1 MKTEHFQYLLHV
13 INYGSINKASQKLFL
28 SQQQLSK
35 IISALE
41 EEFHTD
47 ILVRTS
53 KGIQLTSE
61 GKLIVERIE
70 PLLNEINSLQELFA
84 EKKYANLDGYLIIYK
99 EPSIVSDKLATLIS
113 DIFTIHPQLK
123 INLVESYFSH
133 TLSALEKSQA
143 SIGIVHAF
151 EEQLKEIPD
160 ELEFIPVLHRV
171 PVVYTASTSNFYKQH
186 NSTSLNALLEEAIID
201 YSISAQEN
209 DFLKALFSNHG
220 TPNIKSSIGNL
231 NSLLEILREG
241 NMLYIGSCPIKHTP
255 TISGI
260 SLLPIRDKTTI
271 IQGLI
276 VPKKI
281 KNDPSIAYFIEKYL
295 AFFEKYI

>member
-1 MKTEHFQYLLHV
+1 MRILLLLFCFMCYSCFGADNLALALRFYKGNPYL
-13 INYGSINKASQKLFL
+13 NNPEKSLFR
-28 SQQQLSK
+28 Q
-35 IISALE
+35 I
-41 EEFHTD
+41 D
-47 ILVRTS
+47 I
-53 KGIQLTSE
+53 
-61 GKLIVERIE
+61 
-70 PLLNEINSLQELFA
+70 A

-186 NSTSLNALLEEAIID
+186 NSTSLNAL
-201 YSISAQEN
+201 
-209 DFLKALFSNHG
+209 FS
-220 TPNIKSSIGNL
+220 TRKRLSKSLVFKSWN
-231 NSLLEILREG
+231 
-241 NMLYIGSCPIKHTP
+241 T
-255 TISGI
+255 
-260 SLLPIRDKTTI
+260 
-271 IQGLI
+271 
-276 VPKKI
+276 
-281 KNDPSIAYFIEKYL
+281 
-295 AFFEKYI
+295 